1 MAQTIAPINSA
12 ATTHRY
18 RWCRMA
24 LLCRGCGLL
33 SLRRGVGV
41 SSVSVT
47 ADLLAKLTR
56 WTTVQLIPALPGRA
70 ALSRLDVHNWA
81 SLSASSRAAR

>member
-1 MAQTIAPINSA
+1 
-12 ATTHRY
+12 
-18 RWCRMA
+18 MA

-56 WTTVQLIPALPGRA
+56 WTTVRLIPALPGRA
-70 ALSRLDVHNWA
+70 ALSQRDVRNWA

>member
-1 MAQTIAPINSA
+1 
-12 ATTHRY
+12 
-18 RWCRMA
+18 MA
-24 LLCRGCGLL
+24 LLCRGCALL

-56 WTTVQLIPALPGRA
+56 WTTARLIPALPGRA
-70 ALSRLDVHNWA
+70 ALSQRDVHKWTFP
-81 SLSASSRAAR
+81 SERWRAAR